1 MILNELYSP
10 TPGAFRSE
18 KQDNSAVSITDTR
31 KPDLFLTLSKLNRL
45 RIMNDARKLEH
56 EKKLE
61 KVSTQYKIPAQAAG
75 PLG

>member
-1 MILNELYSP
+1 MILSELYSP
-10 TPGAFRSE
+10 TPSAFRSE

-31 KPDLFLTLSKLNRL
+31 KSDLFLTLGKLNRL

-61 KVSTQYKIPAQAAG
+61 KVSTQYKPPAQPAG
-75 PLG
+75 AL

>member
-1 MILNELYSP
+1 MILSELYSP
-10 TPGAFRSE
+10 TPQAFKSE
-18 KQDNSAVSITDTR
+18 KQDNSTVSITDTR
-31 KPDLFLTLSKLNRL
+31 KPDLFLTLGKLNRL

-61 KVSTQYKIPAQAAG
+61 KVSTQYKPPAQPAG